1 MMEAAMKMDDLG
13 IGGTTILGNAHILV
27 LLSGDLYF
35 PSEKYTRTGELG
47 DD

>member
-13 IGGTTILGNAHILV
+13 IGGTTILGNAHILG

-35 PSEKYTRTGELG
+35 PVRNTPELG
-47 DD
+47 N